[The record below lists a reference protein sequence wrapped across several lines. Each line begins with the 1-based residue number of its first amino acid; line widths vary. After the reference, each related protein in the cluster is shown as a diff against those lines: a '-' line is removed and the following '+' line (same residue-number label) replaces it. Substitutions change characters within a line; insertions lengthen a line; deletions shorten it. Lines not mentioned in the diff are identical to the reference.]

1 MKDINAVNSS
11 VDLLYAFRSF
21 TLDTIMSFT
30 FGKNIDALH
39 APAFADPLI
48 LAMDASLRML
58 PFLKN
63 FPNIRKM
70 IFGVP
75 PSLVMKIVPDSEK
88 LAPRLYQVRDI
99 VQKQLQA
106 VLNSP
111 EKLDEAPV
119 QTIFHR
125 MLDAQAYRTK
135 TVPDLTAL
143 HDEGFTLIF
152 AGANTVADTMLE
164 LYPSG
169 VREPSNTRLGLR
181 VDDLPVRLGQA
192 LAAGGS
198 TATRDGLPDPE
209 RAFVVDPDGNTVE
222 LSSAPGSLADEILAL
237 EMKLLTR
244 NVRASRVELEQLLA
258 DDFSEFGS
266 SGREYSKLEV
276 IETLVANPELAP
288 EMLAMSEFRTLPLA
302 ANVVLATYSYRQSRR
317 SSLWRKDTSGWR
329 LVFHQAGPR

>member
-1 MKDINAVNSS
+1 MALVDRPAGEQTGGPMPELTLLVLRCADLAVSKRF
-11 VDLLYAFRSF
+11 YE
-21 TLDTIMSFT
+21 
-30 FGKNIDALH
+30 ALG
-39 APAFADPLI
+39 L
-48 LAMDASLRML
+48 
-58 PFLKN
+58 N
-63 FPNIRKM
+63 F
-70 IFGVP
+70 V
-75 PSLVMKIVPDSEK
+75 
-88 LAPRLYQVRDI
+88 
-99 VQKQLQA
+99 
-106 VLNSP
+106 
-111 EKLDEAPV
+111 
-119 QTIFHR
+119 
-125 MLDAQAYRTK
+125 AQSA
-135 TVPDLTAL
+135 
-143 HDEGFTLIF
+143 EGGPTRWS
-152 AGANTVADTMLE
+152 ATVADTVLE

-276 IETLVANPELAP
+276 IDTLVANPELAP